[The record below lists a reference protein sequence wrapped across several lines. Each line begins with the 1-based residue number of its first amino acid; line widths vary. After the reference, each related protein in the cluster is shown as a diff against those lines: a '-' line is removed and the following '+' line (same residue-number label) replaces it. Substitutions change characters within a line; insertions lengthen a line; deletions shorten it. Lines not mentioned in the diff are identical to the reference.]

1 MSEFKTYIKT
11 NFEWEEITMDD
22 LNKDP
27 ERAAKDVVE
36 QARKQYSGKDYKEFR
51 YRTMKEFEDA
61 KPR

>member
-1 MSEFKTYIKT
+1 
-11 NFEWEEITMDD
+11 MDD

>member
-1 MSEFKTYIKT
+1 
-11 NFEWEEITMDD
+11 MDD

-27 ERAAKDVVE
+27 EKAAKDVVE
-36 QARKQYSGKDYKEFR
+36 QARKQYYEQKQRLANQLLKSGKDYKEFR